1 MPQLAWST
9 TDVCPHSFDLSI
21 PLSNPRLLERQR
33 IAVRQ
38 PGAAAEDAARSAL
51 EAQLIRKD
59 LLRMAEDL
67 RHRLARMRREGAAC
81 GDA

>member
-1 MPQLAWST
+1 M
-9 TDVCPHSFDLSI
+9 
-21 PLSNPRLLERQR
+21 RR
-33 IAVRQ
+33 

-67 RHRLARMRREGAAC
+67 RHRLASMRREGAAC
-81 GDA
+81 SDA